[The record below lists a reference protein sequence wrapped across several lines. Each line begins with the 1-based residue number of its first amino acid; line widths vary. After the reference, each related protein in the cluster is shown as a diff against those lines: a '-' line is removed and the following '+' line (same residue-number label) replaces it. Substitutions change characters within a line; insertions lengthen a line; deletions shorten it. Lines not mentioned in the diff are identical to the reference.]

1 MALKDLKSDLSKFR
15 MPKKEPLEGKARV
28 DVNKNQNLTPL
39 DSLANG
45 LPNPSKPN
53 KTTDKRGVD
62 VSRTNQT
69 PITPDYD
76 GYYKE
81 TPSGSPKIET
91 VTKIEPFKGETTP
104 KKVDNSE
111 KFKGETSVEPMNRK
125 SKFLGETSPT
135 PMDNSEKFKGET
147 TPTEINQ
154 TEKFKG
160 ETSPTPMDN
169 SEKFKGETTPTRDN
183 STPVSPNWEGYYT
196 KQIPNATDTSKIK
209 QGDKFK
215 GETDPNVVQQGDKFK
230 GETSVEPMN
239 LEEKF
244 KGETEPT
251 EIKQGDKFKGETD
264 TKPMSLEEKFLGE
277 TNPTPMSLEE
287 RFLGETDPNKMDNS
301 EKFLGETNPTPM
313 DNSEKFLGE
322 TTPKSENN
330 TGQFLGE
337 TAPTP
342 MSLDAKF
349 LGETDPNVV
358 QQGDKFKGETDA
370 TKFDNT
376 SNFVRFSN
384 EQISSPFATEP
395 NKMNLDAKFLGE
407 TNPNIVQQGDKF
419 KGETEPT
426 DKDSTGQFLGE
437 TTPTEVEQGDKFK
450 GEVNP
455 TVMSLGD
462 KFKGE
467 TTPDRFPYI
476 LRQENEG
483 KDPTNF
489 PYIFRQENEGKD
501 PGKVNY
507 IEDLHANGFTSNM
520 YPIGGPKKSSQFIG
534 VDPSQTQFDGATS
547 LYGKLG
553 LTNFIV
559 DDDATGFTKDMFPIG
574 SSKKPSQFTG
584 VDSAG
589 TVFDE
594 KSSEYSNTKSL
605 YNGLS
610 YRPGYGKFKFDK
622 ETGNVQRYSESNKY
636 LIDNELTRLGI
647 SQLQEMRSSPSF
659 LDEMYHKF
667 NLRDD
672 AFNLGTAAFAHPLI
686 LRGIQRKKIDKGEP
700 QKWGFGFPIDDGLVR
715 GGIVTALDRAVVD
728 AVRLGKWMV
737 SVQGLL
743 WGIKQL
749 GLQQS
754 TANVESITGK
764 RKTKIWTPINTLAT
778 TLGGFAGLHP
788 NRHGITPFDSNEG
801 TYSEVLDEK
810 RNAHTDDKK
819 LANGPKSNRL
829 VNRWNKEFEQLPNGD
844 VKDKGDGSKLLDK
857 LKNAFSGGPNSLYG
871 LGDFAPN
878 QSTENTIPDAQ
889 LGELGRT
896 YNQKKQYNPT
906 AAGPNPSGKKGDA
919 FEPNNTELGLNANN
933 LPGSFLNNTIK
944 TDTESHPIEKNY
956 TAGEVI
962 KNYETIAYGNIPTRE
977 AGNPSIIDF
986 RSLLTDGGA
995 ERLRADNE
1003 FTDYPNKHIHT
1014 RVGFATYEPG
1024 RDLTNHSEGI
1034 TADPITSAPVGSND
1048 VNDLVHF
1055 WVTEEGGGN
1064 RCQFRG
1070 TITGLTDTFSPSWD
1084 SVKYAG
1090 RADQGYKYGTF
1101 ERSVS
1106 FNFQAYATSR
1116 ADMIPMWKKL
1126 QMLSTMTM
1134 PEYVSQGY
1142 NGTLVRFKLGSLYND
1157 KLSFIDSLT
1166 YTISDDVPWDINIDG
1181 LLGEVPMGIDVAI
1194 GFKVLDDTR
1203 PEYTAAG
1210 TAIYDWTQIQ

>member
-287 RFLGETDPNKMDNS
+287 RYLGETNPNKMDNS
-301 EKFLGETNPTPM
+301 ERFLGETSPKTAEPTSQFLGETNPKSVEPT
-313 DNSEKFLGE
+313 SKFLGE
-322 TTPKSENN
+322 TTP
-330 TGQFLGE
+330 T
-337 TAPTP
+337 TAEPT
-342 MSLDAKF
+342 SKF
-349 LGETDPNVV
+349 LGETD
-358 QQGDKFKGETDA
+358 
-370 TKFDNT
+370 
-376 SNFVRFSN
+376 
-384 EQISSPFATEP
+384 
-395 NKMNLDAKFLGE
+395 
-407 TNPNIVQQGDKF
+407 PNIVQQGDKF
-419 KGETEPT
+419 KGETTTENVPQGDKFKGETDPTKFDNSSNFIRFSNEKISSPFATEPNQMNLNAKFLGEYT
-426 DKDSTGQFLGE
+426 PMIHEIPLGYGQFLGE

-450 GEVNP
+450 GETDP

-467 TTPDRFPYI
+467 TTPARFPYI

-483 KDPTNF
+483 KDPG
-489 PYIFRQENEGKD
+489 E
-501 PGKVNY
+501 VNY
-507 IEDLHANGFTSNM
+507 IQDIHARGFTSKFQ
-520 YPIGGPKKSSQFIG
+520 PKDPSKFIG
-534 VDPSQTQFDGATS
+534 VSPDQTSFNTATS
-547 LYGKLG
+547 LYG
-553 LTNFIV
+553 NF
-559 DDDATGFTKDMFPIG
+559 
-574 SSKKPSQFTG
+574 S
-584 VDSAG
+584 DS
-589 TVFDE
+589 FD
-594 KSSEYSNTKSL
+594 
-605 YNGLS
+605 GLS
-610 YRPGYGKFKFDK
+610 FTPGYGKFKLSK
-622 ETGNVQRYSESNKY
+622 ETGNTQRYNFESKY
-636 LIDNELTRLGI
+636 YVDTQLTNPSI
-647 SQLQEMRSSPSF
+647 SKLHEMRSSPSF
-659 LDEMYHKF
+659 LDKMYDKF

-686 LRGIQRKKIDKGEP
+686 LRGIQRKGLDKGEP
-700 QKWGFGFPIDDGLVR
+700 QKWGFGFPVDDGLVR
-715 GGIVTALDRAVVD
+715 GGIVTAVDRAVVD
-728 AVRLGKWMV
+728 AVRLGKWMI

-749 GLQQS
+749 GLQQA
-754 TANVESITGK
+754 TANVESTNGK

-788 NRHGITPFDSNEG
+788 NRHGITPFDLTKG

-829 VNRWNKEFEQLPNGD
+829 VNKWNKEFEQLPNGD

-986 RSLLTDGGA
+986 RSLLNDGGA

-1116 ADMIPMWKKL
+1116 DDMIPMWKKL